1 MTAES
6 GVRPSP
12 PASAPTR
19 VAGLGS
25 AVRTL
30 AGSRGWRT
38 AGLGVAAAAL
48 VMPMLAAC
56 ASSPAHADA
65 DGATISAACNAVGAA
80 LADGPDPDTD
90 PVGYAEAQIGP
101 LRGIQTS
108 DHALGAAIR
117 DLAAAYAQVFSS
129 TGTSVAA
136 SKAVTA
142 ATGKVTAICPGV
154 AS

>member
-1 MTAES
+1 MTAETD
-6 GVRPSP
+6 VRPSP
-12 PASAPTR
+12 SASAATR
-19 VAGLGS
+19 LAGLGS

-38 AGLGVAAAAL
+38 GGLGVAAAAL
-48 VMPMLAAC
+48 AMPMLAAC

-65 DGATISAACNAVGAA
+65 DGATISAVCNALGAA
-80 LADGPDPDTD
+80 LADGPDPDAD

-101 LRGIQTS
+101 LGAIQTS
-108 DHALGAAIR
+108 EHALEAAIR
-117 DLAAAYAQVFSS
+117 DLAAAYAQVFASA
-129 TGTSVAA
+129 GTSAAA

>member
-38 AGLGVAAAAL
+38 AGLGVAAA
-48 VMPMLAAC
+48 
-56 ASSPAHADA
+56 
-65 DGATISAACNAVGAA
+65 
-80 LADGPDPDTD
+80 
-90 PVGYAEAQIGP
+90 
-101 LRGIQTS
+101 
-108 DHALGAAIR
+108 
-117 DLAAAYAQVFSS
+117 
-129 TGTSVAA
+129 
-136 SKAVTA
+136 
-142 ATGKVTAICPGV
+142 TGKVTAICPGV